1 MKSRMNKKMVVGV
14 VACMGFL
21 TCAFAQEAVSA
32 AAGAPAAAA
41 TNAYGMSFKQAWT
54 YGGWIMWVLAV
65 ISVFALAM
73 VFYFM
78 TVLRAGAVAPR
89 ELLSDILGRV
99 RANDLNEVRRLC
111 DRHPCPLSAVVLA
124 SLDCLRNVPQCDV
137 SLLRGAVESEGAR
150 QADAIQGQTE
160 FLLDV
165 ATIAPLLGLLGTVLG
180 MLTAFSSV
188 ASDIASAKPVV
199 LAAGVSQAI
208 VTTIFGLIVAI
219 PCMAFY
225 AWFRR
230 RASRQIS
237 NLETASAE
245 VLTAII
251 GASAATKSSYIDRID
266 RP

>member
-1 MKSRMNKKMVVGV
+1 MNKKRVVGLV
-14 VACMGFL
+14 VYMGFL
-21 TCAFAQEAVSA
+21 TCVLAQEAVSSVA
-32 AAGAPAAAA
+32 SSSVA
-41 TNAYGMSFKQAWT
+41 TKGYGMSFRQAWE
-54 YGGWIMWVLAV
+54 YGGWIMWVLAA

-73 VFYFM
+73 VFYFVTM
-78 TVLRAGAVAPR
+78 LRAGAVAPLD
-89 ELLSDILGRV
+89 LLSDMIARV

-124 SLDCLRNVPQCDV
+124 ALDCLRNVPQCDV
-137 SLLRGAVESEGAR
+137 SLLRGATEAEGSR
-150 QADAIQGQTE
+150 QADALQGQTE

-180 MLTAFSSV
+180 MLTAFGSV
-188 ASDIASAKPVV
+188 SSDIASAKPVV

-208 VTTIFGLIVAI
+208 VTTVFGLVVAI
-219 PCMAFY
+219 PSMVFY

-237 NLETASAE
+237 NLETASLE

-251 GASAATKSSYIDRID
+251 GMGAQTGLVSRID
-266 RP
+266 KA

>member
-1 MKSRMNKKMVVGV
+1 MKSMMQKKAVVGV
-14 VACMGFL
+14 LACMGFL
-21 TCAFAQEAVSA
+21 TRAMAQEAAVS
-32 AAGAPAAAA
+32 PMVK
-41 TNAYGMSFKQAWT
+41 TYGMSFKQAWE
-54 YGGWIMWVLAV
+54 YGGWIMWVLAA
-65 ISVFALAM
+65 ISIFALAM
-73 VFYFM
+73 VFYFV
-78 TVLRAGAVAPR
+78 TVLRTGAVTPR
-89 ELLSDILGRV
+89 ELVSDILGRV

-124 SLDCLRNVPQCDV
+124 TLDCLRNVPQCDV
-137 SLLRGAVESEGAR
+137 TLLRGAAESEGAR

-180 MLTAFSSV
+180 MLTAFGSV

-208 VTTIFGLIVAI
+208 VTTVFGLVVAI
-219 PCMAFY
+219 PCMVFY

-237 NLETASAE
+237 NLEAASSE

-251 GASAATKSSYIDRID
+251 GMGNKVSILDR
-266 RP
+266 

>member
-1 MKSRMNKKMVVGV
+1 MKSMSGQKRVAGV
-14 VACMGFL
+14 LACMGMVA
-21 TCAFAQEAVSA
+21 CAVAQEAA
-32 AAGAPAAAA
+32 EAPAAAK
-41 TNAYGMSFKQAWT
+41 AYGMSFRQAWE
-54 YGGWIMWVLAV
+54 YGGWVMWVLAA

-78 TVLRAGAVAPR
+78 TVLRSGSVSPR
-89 ELLSDILGRV
+89 ELLSDILAKI
-99 RANDLNEVRRLC
+99 RASDLNEVRRLC
-111 DRHPCPLSAVVLA
+111 DRRPCPLSAVVLSA
-124 SLDCLRNVPQCDV
+124 LDCLRNVPQCDAA
-137 SLLRGAVESEGAR
+137 LLRGATEAEGAR

-180 MLTAFSSV
+180 MLTAFGSV
-188 ASDIASAKPVV
+188 ANDIASAKPVV
-199 LAAGVSQAI
+199 LAAGVSQAL

-237 NLETASAE
+237 NLETSSSE
-245 VLTAII
+245 VLTALL
-251 GASAATKSSYIDRID
+251 GMSR
-266 RP
+266 

>member
-1 MKSRMNKKMVVGV
+1 MKSRMNKKMFAGV

-21 TCAFAQEAVSA
+21 TCAVAQEAAVA
-32 AAGAPAAAA
+32 AAGAPAAA
-41 TNAYGMSFKQAWT
+41 NAYGMSFKQAWV
-54 YGGWIMWVLAV
+54 YGGWIMWVLAA
-65 ISVFALAM
+65 ISVFALAL
-73 VFYFM
+73 VFYFV

-89 ELLSDILGRV
+89 TLLIDIIARV

-124 SLDCLRNVPQCDV
+124 ALECLRNVPQCDV

-180 MLTAFSSV
+180 MLTAFGSV
-188 ASDIASAKPVV
+188 ASDVASAKPVV

-208 VTTIFGLIVAI
+208 VTTIFGLVVAI

-237 NLETASAE
+237 NLET
-245 VLTAII
+245 
-251 GASAATKSSYIDRID
+251 SAAEILTTLIGTGTGTKTSYIDRID
-266 RP
+266 RT

>member
-1 MKSRMNKKMVVGV
+1 MKNMIRNKVVVGLLAYV
-14 VACMGFL
+14 GLLAVAV
-21 TCAFAQEAVSA
+21 AQEAAQVA
-32 AAGAPAAAA
+32 ATAAPAV
-41 TNAYGMSFKQAWT
+41 NEYGMSFKQAWD

-65 ISVFALAM
+65 LSVFALAL

-78 TVLRAGAVAPR
+78 TALRYGAVIPHD
-89 ELLSDILGRV
+89 LLNDILAKIRG
-99 RANDLNEVRRLC
+99 NDLNEVRRLC
-111 DRHPCPLSAVVLA
+111 DRQPCPLASVVLA

-137 SLLRGAVESEGAR
+137 TLLRGATEAEGSR

-165 ATIAPLLGLLGTVLG
+165 ATLAPLLGLLGTVLG
-180 MLTAFSSV
+180 MLKAFSSV
-188 ASDIASAKPVV
+188 ASDVASAKPVV

-208 VTTIFGLIVAI
+208 ITTVFGLIVAI

-237 NLETASAE
+237 SLEAASSE
-245 VLTAII
+245 VMTAII
-251 GASAATKSSYIDRID
+251 GMGNKATFFDRID
-266 RP
+266 KA

>member
-1 MKSRMNKKMVVGV
+1 MRHQKAVVGV
-14 VACMGFL
+14 LAWMGSL
-21 TCAFAQEAVSA
+21 TCAVAQEAA
-32 AAGAPAAAA
+32 ASPMVK
-41 TNAYGMSFKQAWT
+41 AYGMSFKQAWE
-54 YGGWIMWVLAV
+54 YGGWIMWVLAAL
-65 ISVFALAM
+65 SVFALAM
-73 VFYFM
+73 VFYFVI
-78 TVLRAGAVAPR
+78 VLRAGSVTPH
-89 ELLSDILGRV
+89 ELMVDLLARI

-111 DRHPCPLSAVVLA
+111 DRHPCPLSSVVLA
-124 SLDCLRNVPQCDV
+124 TLDCLRNVPQCDV
-137 SLLRGAVESEGAR
+137 SLLRGATEAEGAR

-180 MLTAFSSV
+180 MLTAFGSV

-208 VTTIFGLIVAI
+208 VTTVFGLVVAI

-237 NLETASAE
+237 NLETASSE

-251 GASAATKSSYIDRID
+251 GMGNKATFLDRID
-266 RP
+266 KA